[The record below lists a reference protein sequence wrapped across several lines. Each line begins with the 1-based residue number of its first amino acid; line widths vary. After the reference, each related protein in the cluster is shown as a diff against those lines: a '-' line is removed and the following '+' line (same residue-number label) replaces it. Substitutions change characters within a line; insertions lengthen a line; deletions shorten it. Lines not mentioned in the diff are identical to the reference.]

1 MSSYVARVGE
11 RATEISVGRVL
22 LAVLAAPLYA
32 LGWLVGILAV
42 AVLWLFAAV
51 AVGFADAK
59 KSRRPD

>member
-1 MSSYVARVGE
+1 MSSYVARVEGKV
-11 RATEISVGRVL
+11 AEISVARVL

-32 LGWLVGILAV
+32 LGWLVGIVVV

-59 KSRRPD
+59 KPRRPR

>member
-1 MSSYVARVGE
+1 MSSYVARVEGKV
-11 RATEISVGRVL
+11 AEISVARVL

-32 LGWLVGILAV
+32 LGWLVGIIVV

-59 KSRRPD
+59 KSRRPR